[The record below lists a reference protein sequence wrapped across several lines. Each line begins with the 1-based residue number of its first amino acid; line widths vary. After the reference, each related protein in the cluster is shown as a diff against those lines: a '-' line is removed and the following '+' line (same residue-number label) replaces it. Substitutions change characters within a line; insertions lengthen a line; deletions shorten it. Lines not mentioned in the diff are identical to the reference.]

1 MTVFTINAQYTSDRY
16 GHTFTSAIDQSLPV
30 FNDRLTAE
38 MAADFLNLMS
48 DGVDALEVGLHG
60 NDYPDKFFV
69 TELTV
74 L

>member
-1 MTVFTINAQYTSDRY
+1 MTVFTINAQYTSDRF
-16 GHTFTSAIDQSLPV
+16 GHTFTSAIDTDTV
-30 FNDRLTAE
+30 FADRLTAE

-48 DGVDALEVGLHG
+48 DGVDALEMGLHG